1 MARKHTIFI
10 DALFHAAIAVLQSAQ
25 LSAAVP
31 LSSWSS
37 SAVLQPQPGLGSPAL
52 TRGRLGIQSPATDV
66 SICISQPRGNNLLF
80 GLFVCFSFSLLKIEI
95 KD

>member
-37 SAVLQPQPGLGSPAL
+37 SAVPAATARPWQPCPDMGEAGDPK
-52 TRGRLGIQSPATDV
+52 P
-66 SICISQPRGNNLLF
+66 CN
-80 GLFVCFSFSLLKIEI
+80 
-95 KD
+95 